1 MSVSFV
7 LQQDVNKEFFF
18 NFLDSNDEIVLISA
32 TYPAKEEAEAAIKD
46 VQTNSL
52 ISQFLAAGKTP
63 NEEMFFVIKD
73 KDGGVLVKSSL
84 YTSSMKFDNALHLVK
99 DNACI
104 AEIKDLTN
112 NTEA

>member
-1 MSVSFV
+1 
-7 LQQDVNKEFFF
+7 
-18 NFLDSNDEIVLISA
+18 
-32 TYPAKEEAEAAIKD
+32 
-46 VQTNSL
+46 
-52 ISQFLAAGKTP
+52 
-63 NEEMFFVIKD
+63 MFFVIKD
-73 KDGGVLVKSSL
+73 KDGGVLVKSNL